1 MEHIQLNE
9 FAAPWYC
16 KLTTSCSDGLYT
28 MASNFISAATT
39 LAGGSSFDP
48 AIIGDIGERRK
59 LTAKVGFR
67 NDTGLELVASICFWN
82 YYVSIPSWGITPEG
96 TNVALRLLG

>member
-1 MEHIQLNE
+1 
-9 FAAPWYC
+9 
-16 KLTTSCSDGLYT
+16 

-67 NDTGLELVASICFWN
+67 NDTELVASIFFWN
-82 YYVSIPSWGITPEG
+82 CYVGIPSWGITPEG
-96 TNVALRLLG
+96 TNVALRLRG